1 MTIGN
6 DPLGRLEDEKE
17 PLHDPVARLAML
29 AAIVESSDDAIISKD
44 LNGVITTWNRGAQ
57 EVFGYTAEEAIG
69 QPVTMLMPPERV
81 NEEPG
86 IIERIRSGNKVDH
99 YETVRRR
106 KDGALIDISLT
117 VSPIKDRE
125 GKIVGASKI
134 ARDIS
139 AQKRIE
145 SIVLESEEKFYT
157 LAESV
162 PHMVWMAEPDG
173 TVFWFNQAWYEYT
186 GTSQDEMFGWGWRN
200 AIDPEYRSEV
210 ERVWKE
216 SLETGTPFEMEYPIL
231 GRNGESRW
239 FLTRGNPAITQS
251 GEIIRWFGTN
261 TDIHEQRRVDRRNRF
276 ILELDERVRPLDR
289 PEEIVLELASLLG
302 RHLGVDRCA
311 YAEVE
316 EDENHFYIPGDYTQD
331 EETISIVG
339 RYAMSQFGDEVL
351 RLMRANEPYVV
362 DDVSKDP
369 RISAT
374 DREAY
379 ELTQIQAVICVP
391 LHKNGRFVSC
401 MAVHQ
406 RAPRK
411 WAEEEVELVAFVANR
426 FWESIERARLVKTLH
441 DAVARE
447 QEARA
452 VAERSNRVKDE
463 FLATVSHELRTPLNT
478 ILGWASLL
486 RSGRLSEPAKLKAY
500 ETLYNSSR
508 VQAQLIDD
516 LLDVSRIITGK
527 LRLEVQTVDLAS
539 LIDSAVESVRPAAE
553 AKEIRIQVITDPHA
567 GPVSG
572 DPGRLQQV
580 MWNLLSNAVKYTPKR
595 GRVYVK
601 LEQVN
606 SHVEVSVADTG
617 IGIDP
622 TFLPRIFERFTQ
634 WEPAPH
640 KGRAGLGL
648 GLSIVQ
654 HLVEMHGGTVKAES
668 EGVGHGSTFTVA
680 LPRLPLRPQQNGG
693 QLREHPGASSA
704 FVSLDAAPNL
714 TGLRVLVVDDEPEAR
729 ILIQEVLELC
739 GAKAEECGTAEEA
752 YERLIAIKYDIL
764 VSDIGMPE
772 EDGYS
777 LIERV
782 RSLPPE
788 KGGGIPAVALTAYA
802 RVEDRVRALK
812 AGFQAHLP
820 KPIEPVELAAVV
832 ASQTGRT

>member
-6 DPLGRLEDEKE
+6 SPPRIPTKE
-17 PLHDPVARLAML
+17 NTPLHDPAATLAML

-44 LNGVITTWNRGAQ
+44 LNGVITTWNRGA
-57 EVFGYTAEEAIG
+57 EAVFGYTAEEAIG
-69 QPVTMLMPPERV
+69 QPVIMLIPPDRV
-81 NEEPG
+81 DEEPSILG
-86 IIERIRSGNKVDH
+86 RIRRGEKIDH

-106 KDGALIDISLT
+106 KDGTLIDISLT
-117 VSPIKDRE
+117 VSPIKDRD
-125 GKIVGASKI
+125 GKIIGASKI
-134 ARDIS
+134 ARDITT
-139 AQKRIE
+139 QKNVER
-145 SIVLESEEKFYT
+145 IVLESEEKFYT

-173 TVFWFNQAWYEYT
+173 RVFWYNRAWYDYT
-186 GTSQDEMFGWGWRN
+186 GTTLKEMLGWGWTRV
-200 AIDPEYRSEV
+200 IDSEHLPLV
-210 ERVWKE
+210 EKGWRD
-216 SLETGTPFEMEYPIL
+216 SLETGTPFEMEFPIL

-239 FLTRGNPAITQS
+239 FLTRGNPAVAQS

-261 TDIHEQRRVDRRNRF
+261 TDIHEQRRIDRRNRF
-276 ILELDERVRPLDR
+276 ILELDERVRTLER

-302 RHLGVDRCA
+302 KHLGVDRCA

-331 EETISIVG
+331 PETISIVG
-339 RYAMSQFGDEVL
+339 RYAMSQFGDAVL
-351 RLMRANEPYVV
+351 RLMRANEAFVV
-362 DDVSKDP
+362 DDVSADP
-369 RISAT
+369 RIDPT

-379 ELTQIQAVICVP
+379 KLTQIQAVICVP
-391 LHKNGRFVSC
+391 LHKNDRFVSC

-406 RAPRK
+406 RVPRK
-411 WAEEEVELVAFVANR
+411 WTEEEIDLVSFVANR
-426 FWESIERARLVKTLH
+426 FWESIERARLVKSLH
-441 DAVARE
+441 EALARE
-447 QEARA
+447 QEART
-452 VAERSNRVKDE
+452 VAERSSRVKDE

-478 ILGWASLL
+478 ILGRASLL
-486 RSGRLSEPAKLKAY
+486 RSGRLTEEAKGKAF

-508 VQAQLIDD
+508 AQAQLIDD

-527 LRLEVQTVDLAS
+527 LRLEVQTVDLPG
-539 LIDSAVESVRPAAE
+539 LIDSAVEAVRPAAD
-553 AKEIRIQVITDPHA
+553 AKDIRLHVITDPHA

-580 MWNLLSNAVKYTPKR
+580 MWNLLSNSVKYTPKH

-606 SHVEVSVADTG
+606 SHVEVSVSDTG

-622 TFLPRIFERFTQ
+622 SFLPRIFERFTQ

-640 KGRAGLGL
+640 RGRAGLGL

-668 EGVGHGSTFTVA
+668 EGVGQGSRFTVA
-680 LPRLPLRPQQNGG
+680 LPRLPVLPKTQSA
-693 QLREHPGASSA
+693 QLREHPASSFA
-704 FVSLDAAPNL
+704 FISLDAAPDL
-714 TGLRVLVVDDEPEAR
+714 QGLNILVVDDEPEAR
-729 ILIQEVLELC
+729 VLIQEVLELC
-739 GAKAEECGTAEEA
+739 GAKVEQCGNAAKAFE
-752 YERLIAIKYDIL
+752 LLSSSGFDVL
-764 VSDIGMPE
+764 VSDIGMPDQ
-772 EDGYS
+772 DGYA

-782 RSLPPE
+782 RSLPHAE
-788 KGGGIPAVALTAYA
+788 GGGIPAVALTAYA

-832 ASQTGRT
+832 ASITGRT

>member
-1 MTIGN
+1 
-6 DPLGRLEDEKE
+6 
-17 PLHDPVARLAML
+17 ML

-86 IIERIRSGNKVDH
+86 ILERIRSGNKVDH

-106 KDGALIDISLT
+106 KDGTLLDVSLT
-117 VSPIKDRE
+117 VSPIKDSE
-125 GKIVGASKI
+125 GRIVGASKI
-134 ARDIS
+134 ARDIT

-145 SIVLESEEKFYT
+145 RVVLESEEKFYT

-186 GTSQDEMFGWGWRN
+186 GTSHDEMFGWGWRN
-200 AIDPEYRSEV
+200 AIDPEFRSEV

-216 SLETGTPFEMEYPIL
+216 SLETGSPFEMEYPIL

-251 GEIIRWFGTN
+251 GQIIRWFGTN
-261 TDIHEQRRVDRRNRF
+261 TDIHEQRRIDRRNRF

-302 RHLGVDRCA
+302 QHLGVDRCA

-316 EDENHFYIPGDYTQD
+316 EDENHFYIPGDYTRD

-351 RLMRANEPYVV
+351 RLMRANQPFVV
-362 DDVSKDP
+362 DDISNDP
-369 RISAT
+369 RLSET

-406 RAPRK
+406 RVPRK
-411 WAEEEVELVAFVANR
+411 WAVEEVELVAFVANR

-441 DAVARE
+441 EAVARE
-447 QEARA
+447 QEART

-486 RSGRLSEPAKLKAY
+486 RSGRLSDPAKVKAY

-617 IGIDP
+617 IGIDS

-634 WEPAPH
+634 WEPAPN

-680 LPRLPLRPQQNGG
+680 LPRLPLRPQRNTE

-752 YERLIAIKYDIL
+752 YERLLAIKYDIL

-782 RSLPPE
+782 RALPAE

>member
-1 MTIGN
+1 
-6 DPLGRLEDEKE
+6 
-17 PLHDPVARLAML
+17 ML

-86 IIERIRSGNKVDH
+86 ILERIRSGNKVDH

-106 KDGALIDISLT
+106 KDGTLLDVSLT
-117 VSPIKDRE
+117 VSPIKDSE
-125 GKIVGASKI
+125 GRIVGASKI
-134 ARDIS
+134 ARDIT

-145 SIVLESEEKFYT
+145 RVVLESEEKFYT

-186 GTSQDEMFGWGWRN
+186 GTSHDEMFGWGWRN
-200 AIDPEYRSEV
+200 AIDPEFRSEV

-216 SLETGTPFEMEYPIL
+216 SLETGSPFEMEYPIL

-251 GEIIRWFGTN
+251 GQIIRWFGTN
-261 TDIHEQRRVDRRNRF
+261 TDIHEQRRIDRRNRF

-302 RHLGVDRCA
+302 QHLGVDRCA

-316 EDENHFYIPGDYTQD
+316 EDENHFYIPGDYTRD

-351 RLMRANEPYVV
+351 RLMRANQPFVV
-362 DDVSKDP
+362 DDISNDP
-369 RISAT
+369 RLSET

-406 RAPRK
+406 RVPRK
-411 WAEEEVELVAFVANR
+411 WAVEEVELVAFVANR

-441 DAVARE
+441 EAVARE
-447 QEARA
+447 QEART

-486 RSGRLSEPAKLKAY
+486 RSGRLSDPAKVKAY

-634 WEPAPH
+634 WEPAPN

-680 LPRLPLRPQQNGG
+680 LPRLPLRPQRNTE

-752 YERLIAIKYDIL
+752 YERLLAIKYDIL

-782 RSLPPE
+782 RALPAE

>member
-6 DPLGRLEDEKE
+6 DPTRRPEDEKN
-17 PLHDPVARLAML
+17 PLHDPAARLAML

-57 EVFGYTAEEAIG
+57 EVFGYTPEEAIG
-69 QPVTMLMPPERV
+69 QPVTMLMPPDRV

-86 IIERIRSGNKVDH
+86 ILERIRNGKKVDH

-106 KDGALIDISLT
+106 KDGTLLDISLT
-117 VSPIKDRE
+117 VSPIKDSE
-125 GKIVGASKI
+125 GRIVGASKI
-134 ARDIS
+134 ARDIT

-145 SIVLESEEKFYT
+145 RIVLESEEKFYT

-186 GTSQDEMFGWGWRN
+186 GTSQDEMLGWGWRN
-200 AIDPEYRSEV
+200 AIDPEYRSQV
-210 ERVWKE
+210 EQVWNA
-216 SLETGTPFEMEYPIL
+216 SLETGSPFEMEFPIIGSD
-231 GRNGESRW
+231 GRSRW
-239 FLTRGNPAITQS
+239 FLTRGNPAVAQS

-261 TDIHEQRRVDRRNRF
+261 TDIHEQRRIDRRNRF
-276 ILELDERVRPLDR
+276 ILELDEHVRPLDR

-302 RHLGVDRCA
+302 KHLGVDRCA

-316 EDENHFYIPGDYTQD
+316 EDENHFYIPGDYTRD

-339 RYAMSQFGDEVL
+339 RYAMSQFGDEAL

-362 DDVSKDP
+362 HDVTSDP
-369 RISAT
+369 RITET
-374 DREAY
+374 DRQAY
-379 ELTQIQAVICVP
+379 ELTQIQSVICVP

-406 RAPRK
+406 RVPRK
-411 WAEEEVELVAFVANR
+411 WSEEDIELVAFVANR

-441 DAVARE
+441 EAVARE
-447 QEARA
+447 QEARS

-486 RSGRLSEPAKLKAY
+486 RSGRLSEPAKVKAY

-527 LRLEVQTVDLAS
+527 LRLEVQTVELAG

-606 SHVEVSVADTG
+606 SHVEVSVSDTG
-617 IGIDP
+617 IGIDS

-640 KGRAGLGL
+640 RGRAGLGL

-668 EGVGHGSTFTVA
+668 EGIGHGSTFTVA
-680 LPRLPLRPQQNGG
+680 LPRLPLRPQRNAE

-739 GAKAEECGTAEEA
+739 GAKAEECGSADEA
-752 YERLIAIKYDIL
+752 FERLIAGKFDIL
-764 VSDIGMPE
+764 VSDIGMPD

-782 RSLPPE
+782 RSLPADE
-788 KGGGIPAVALTAYA
+788 GGGIPAVALTAYA

>member
-1 MTIGN
+1 M
-6 DPLGRLEDEKE
+6 
-17 PLHDPVARLAML
+17 
-29 AAIVESSDDAIISKD
+29 ESSDDAIISKD

-86 IIERIRSGNKVDH
+86 ILERIRSGNKVDH

-106 KDGALIDISLT
+106 KDGTLLDVSLT
-117 VSPIKDRE
+117 VSPIKDSE
-125 GKIVGASKI
+125 GRIVGASKI
-134 ARDIS
+134 ARDIT

-145 SIVLESEEKFYT
+145 RVVLESEEKFYT

-186 GTSQDEMFGWGWRN
+186 GTSHDEMFGWGWRN
-200 AIDPEYRSEV
+200 AIDPEFRSEV

-216 SLETGTPFEMEYPIL
+216 SLETGSPFEMEYPIL

-251 GEIIRWFGTN
+251 GQIIRWFGTN
-261 TDIHEQRRVDRRNRF
+261 TDIHEQRRIDRRNRF

-302 RHLGVDRCA
+302 QHLGVDRCA

-316 EDENHFYIPGDYTQD
+316 EDENHFYIPGDYTRD

-351 RLMRANEPYVV
+351 RLMRANQPFVV
-362 DDVSKDP
+362 DDISNDP
-369 RISAT
+369 RLSET

-406 RAPRK
+406 RVPRK
-411 WAEEEVELVAFVANR
+411 WAVEEVELVAFVANR

-441 DAVARE
+441 EAVARE
-447 QEARA
+447 QEART

-486 RSGRLSEPAKLKAY
+486 RSGRLSDPAKVKAY

-617 IGIDP
+617 IGIDS

-634 WEPAPH
+634 WEPAPN

-680 LPRLPLRPQQNGG
+680 LPRLPLRPQRNTE

-752 YERLIAIKYDIL
+752 YERLLAIKYDIL

-782 RSLPPE
+782 RALPAE